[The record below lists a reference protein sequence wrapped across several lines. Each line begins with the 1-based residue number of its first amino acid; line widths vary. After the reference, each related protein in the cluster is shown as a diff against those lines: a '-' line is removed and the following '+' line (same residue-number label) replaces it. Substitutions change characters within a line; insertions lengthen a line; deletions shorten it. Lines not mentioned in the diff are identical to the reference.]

1 MMAVRSLRATP
12 VRTQG
17 GAAAGEPAVLVA
29 SSQGVRRPDNA
40 RTSRTRALLTRRV
53 GLAVAAATAVTAV
66 HPQHFLPVLSGGG
79 AGGGAGGSG
88 GGSGGSGGGHGR
100 WFGAQAAFAESDYF
114 DEEDDSRRGPQ
125 PSAGAQSSLED
136 EEKFLVEAV
145 KASNL
150 PTGPGIP
157 SKVCTSPVGSD
168 LPVCTSNTRRRRT
181 ALQARCTASKPR
193 MRLPPALPRTP
204 LLAPLYGPPWLEF

>member
-1 MMAVRSLRATP
+1 MMAVRSLRAAP
-12 VRTQG
+12 VST
-17 GAAAGEPAVLVA
+17 AAGDAQVQPSAVLVA

-40 RTSRTRALLTRRV
+40 RASRTRALLARRV
-53 GLAVAAATAVTAV
+53 GLAVAAATVVTAV
-66 HPQHFLPVLSGGG
+66 HPQHFVPVLSGGGG

-125 PSAGAQSSLED
+125 PSAGAPSSPED

-157 SKVCTSPVGSD
+157 SKVCASPVGSD
-168 LPVCTSNTRRRRT
+168 LQSAPQTHADGALHCKLAARPPSLVCGY
-181 ALQARCTASKPR
+181 
-193 MRLPPALPRTP
+193 RLLCLRP
-204 LLAPLYGPPWLEF
+204 LCLRPCLVRHD